1 MKKIDGRSVLP
12 LQTILQFDFT
22 HFSLISFI
30 DKICWIFNNFSS
42 GISSKFI
49 SKNFCSFE
57 KRLEPAP
64 FCRSTQFCSSIFPN
78 SVLLK
83 KNCWIWT
90 IVRVASNPI
99 SMQDF
104 FFVKIGAPCFAAL
117 FDLKRRNCNFIITV
131 AIVLQLNSLG
141 PFILHFFDTLN
152 CLCLERQIL
161 YISLNT

>member
-1 MKKIDGRSVLP
+1 MWKFYGLFTFKIQCHEFFILWKKLMAARFCRSVLP

-30 DKICWIFNNFSS
+30 DKLCWIFNNFSS

-49 SKNFCSFE
+49 SKNFCSCE

-104 FFVKIGAPCFAAL
+104 FCKNWSAL
-117 FDLKRRNCNFIITV
+117 DLPLYSIWREEI
-131 AIVLQLNSLG
+131 AIS
-141 PFILHFFDTLN
+141 
-152 CLCLERQIL
+152 
-161 YISLNT
+161 

>member
-1 MKKIDGRSVLP
+1 MWKFYGLFTFKIQRHEFFYFMKKIDGRSVLP

-22 HFSLISFI
+22 NFSLISFI

-49 SKNFCSFE
+49 SRNFCSCE

-90 IVRVASNPI
+90 IPI
-99 SMQDF
+99 QF
-104 FFVKIGAPCFAAL
+104 QCKIFFVKIGARSICRSIRFEEKKL
-117 FDLKRRNCNFIITV
+117 QFHNNSRNCPTTKQF
-131 AIVLQLNSLG
+131 
-141 PFILHFFDTLN
+141 
-152 CLCLERQIL
+152 
-161 YISLNT
+161 

>member
-1 MKKIDGRSVLP
+1 MWKKIRA
-12 LQTILQFDFT
+12 
-22 HFSLISFI
+22 
-30 DKICWIFNNFSS
+30 
-42 GISSKFI
+42 
-49 SKNFCSFE
+49 
-57 KRLEPAP
+57 AP

-104 FFVKIGAPCFAAL
+104 FFVKIGAPHFAAL

-131 AIVLQLNSLG
+131 EIVLQLNS
-141 PFILHFFDTLN
+141 FRSLHLAFLWHSKLPMPGAANTIYFFKYIKIHFVRFWREMGKHLTLLSFSKKN
-152 CLCLERQIL
+152 K
-161 YISLNT
+161 